1 MERSVCRSSFT
12 VNLNEFNASFR
23 CLFPALPQMTL
34 ITGYA
39 FPCLY
44 YQVQILD
51 AFRSRQAEENV
62 RYNAMLSH
70 QRGHALLIRKK
81 WRQLKQFL
89 VGPRGSWA
97 LRSVTSHSE
106 RRNRNDRYILLILC
120 RIIPEQRWKLS
131 PCENRSRMRLKLIPN
146 PNYDSHIQASRL
158 RDNAGKHKFRQ
169 TA

>member
-1 MERSVCRSSFT
+1 MSSVLLS
-12 VNLNEFNASFR
+12 NASSNF
-23 CLFPALPQMTL
+23 LAASPAALQMTL
-34 ITGYA
+34 ITGYVVS
-39 FPCLY
+39 CLY

-51 AFRSRQAEENV
+51 AFRSRQAEENA

-97 LRSVTSHSE
+97 LRSVMSHITPYRDHKS
-106 RRNRNDRYILLILC
+106 LSPLS

-158 RDNAGKHKFRQ
+158 RDNAGKNVVQ
-169 TA
+169 QCNSSPY